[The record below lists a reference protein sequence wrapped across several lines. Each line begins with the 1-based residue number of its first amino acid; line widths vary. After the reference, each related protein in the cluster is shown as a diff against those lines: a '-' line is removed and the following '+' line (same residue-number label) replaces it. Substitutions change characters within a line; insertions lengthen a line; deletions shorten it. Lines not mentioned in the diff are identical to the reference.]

1 MYIANQLMK
10 GNTALRDRLLRIGNA
25 LSSHS
30 LFDPIFCQLTIHF
43 VSDYL
48 HRILLDPSA
57 LDQSV
62 EMHTFLL
69 LCLNSAFKGSNRLFM
84 FDVNNHQSKFH
95 HLYQHLKFT
104 LFQSCEDYAKLE
116 ASPLPKPQE
125 ETEETVIVAGL
136 SLDSPEPTAATE
148 SMGEEEWKTVVAN
161 LKVLVCVFLSDIL
174 TIVGKYMVY
183 FENESPLS
191 VSLTR
196 RNALCGVLSDVDA
209 KCGFL
214 DLKKADKPSSV
225 LLLYTILIL
234 STIRSEESLLMYL
247 KKSSR
252 VLSLTRR
259 IRQFKDVTLSFDLS
273 VRLQS
278 VLQNLSTSG
287 GPLFPTVAVRHEAK
301 ETINTLYP
309 VSERGCDDS

>member
-1 MYIANQLMK
+1 MYISNQLVK

-48 HRILLDPSA
+48 HRVLLDPSF

-62 EMHTFLL
+62 EMHNFLL

-116 ASPLPKPQE
+116 ASPFPKPPE
-125 ETEETVIVAGL
+125 DAEETVIVAGL
-136 SLDSPEPTAATE
+136 SLDSPEPTLVTDP
-148 SMGEEEWKTVVAN
+148 MGEEEWKTIVRN
-161 LKVLVCVFLSDIL
+161 LQVLVRVFLSDIL

-183 FENESPLS
+183 FENEFSFFP
-191 VSLTR
+191 SLI
-196 RNALCGVLSDVDA
+196 
-209 KCGFL
+209 
-214 DLKKADKPSSV
+214 P
-225 LLLYTILIL
+225 
-234 STIRSEESLLMYL
+234 
-247 KKSSR
+247 
-252 VLSLTRR
+252 
-259 IRQFKDVTLSFDLS
+259 
-273 VRLQS
+273 
-278 VLQNLSTSG
+278 
-287 GPLFPTVAVRHEAK
+287 
-301 ETINTLYP
+301 
-309 VSERGCDDS
+309 

>member
-1 MYIANQLMK
+1 
-10 GNTALRDRLLRIGNA
+10 
-25 LSSHS
+25 
-30 LFDPIFCQLTIHF
+30 
-43 VSDYL
+43 
-48 HRILLDPSA
+48 
-57 LDQSV
+57 
-62 EMHTFLL
+62 
-69 LCLNSAFKGSNRLFM
+69 
-84 FDVNNHQSKFH
+84 
-95 HLYQHLKFT
+95 
-104 LFQSCEDYAKLE
+104 
-116 ASPLPKPQE
+116 
-125 ETEETVIVAGL
+125 
-136 SLDSPEPTAATE
+136 
-148 SMGEEEWKTVVAN
+148 MGEEEWKTVVAN
-161 LKVLVCVFLSDIL
+161 LKVLVRVFLSDIL

-214 DLKKADKPSSV
+214 DLKNADKPSSV

-259 IRQFKDVTLSFDLS
+259 IRQFKDVALSFDLS